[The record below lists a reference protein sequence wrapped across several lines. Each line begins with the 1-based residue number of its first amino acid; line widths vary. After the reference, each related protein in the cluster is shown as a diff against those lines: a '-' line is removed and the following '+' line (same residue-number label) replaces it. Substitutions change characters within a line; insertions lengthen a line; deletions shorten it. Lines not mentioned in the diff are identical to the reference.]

1 MRRTGNYDLKSSE
14 VCELLMKYKHD
25 GVNKVSS
32 RVDAHEHEFI
42 TGNINRSENRSLHGG
57 KHLGMKCLLVTGL
70 NEHKVV
76 STPPPPLPIYPVEV
90 RGPLK

>member
-42 TGNINRSENRSLHGG
+42 TG
-57 KHLGMKCLLVTGL
+57 T
-70 NEHKVV
+70 
-76 STPPPPLPIYPVEV
+76 
-90 RGPLK
+90 